1 MEIDF
6 KNYKMNFLRFFMEDE
21 MSFLS
26 KTKGEIHTQ
35 NFLHYVV
42 EKLLL
47 LGVRMN
53 PILV

>member
-6 KNYKMNFLRFFMEDE
+6 KNYKMNFLRFFTEDE

-35 NFLHYVV
+35 NFSRIFFALDMLSKSYYC
-42 EKLLL
+42 
-47 LGVRMN
+47 LG
-53 PILV
+53 